1 MIKRETKY
9 YCRFGHFYNK
19 KSWNRDL
26 KMGIQRLRDSG
37 LEKLRQYENKK
48 SATGLNLL
56 KTEK

>member
-1 MIKRETKY
+1 M

-26 KMGIQRLRDSG
+26 TMGIQRLRDSQ

-48 SATGLNLL
+48 SATGL